1 MAFMAAKRMEVAGLE
16 CMVARSGYT
25 GEDGF
30 EIVIP
35 PGSGSRHNVVTLW
48 EVLMAKDQV
57 MPIGLGARDSLRLEV
72 GRHCCDGCAYDP
84 SDADIHCC
92 PPPFI
97 FSNRRP
103 TPSTTIHSD
112 LSHVAMLQ
120 AGLCLYG
127 SDLDDT
133 TSPVEGSLL
142 WVIAKRRR
150 AERGSFVGSQRIL
163 NELENKSAAR
173 KRAGFVVQSGAP
185 VREGVALYANGE
197 QVGVTTSGGFSP
209 CLKKGI
215 GMCYVT
221 PAINKVGTE
230 LQAEVRGKMQM
241 VTVAKMPFVSQNYY
255 RCL

>member
-1 MAFMAAKRMEVAGLE
+1 
-16 CMVARSGYT
+16 
-25 GEDGF
+25 
-30 EIVIP
+30 
-35 PGSGSRHNVVTLW
+35 
-48 EVLMAKDQV
+48 
-57 MPIGLGARDSLRLEV
+57 
-72 GRHCCDGCAYDP
+72 
-84 SDADIHCC
+84 
-92 PPPFI
+92 
-97 FSNRRP
+97 
-103 TPSTTIHSD
+103 
-112 LSHVAMLQ
+112 MLQ

-221 PAINKVGTE
+221 PGINKVGTE

-241 VTVAKMPFVSQNYY
+241 VTLAKMPFVSQNYY